1 MQWGRI
7 YNVSGENLEIL
18 ETLETTEKKLKKE
31 KKKKVKEPRVRRE
44 KKAKAAKPKK
54 ERPPKKQR
62 IPKKDRTAGKEQ
74 RGKREKA
81 PREKK
86 EKLGIPFYRGIAAKM
101 IICFLVPVVG
111 VAVLGMVSYQK
122 SSDAIVNTYKE
133 SVQQTTNMMQQYI
146 SLVATSEKDEFKSYL
161 TEQDLKKYFAGLLE
175 HGEENTTRR
184 DYQSRLRNK
193 LSIDDKLHSIY
204 FLADS
209 ERSID
214 SGTGTLGHDLYSDY
228 KNTTQGS
235 EAAASSTG
243 WFVYGP
249 DRESDDVIGMRTH
262 NYSLRIVKRVNSQN
276 AVMMINLSAEYV
288 RSAMQALDPGKGGY
302 VALVCQDGHEF
313 YSDNSIEFDNP
324 LIYGT
329 DFYQNA
335 MDSKEDTGN
344 EMVTLNGQSYMFVYS
359 KLSFG
364 NVLVSTL
371 IPSARLIEQ
380 SSGIK
385 GLTSVLVIICAI
397 LALAL
402 GFLLSRSMSG
412 TIQYILRQLRKVS
425 KGDLTVHLQAKTKDE
440 FKLLCDG
447 INDMVDHVKSLI
459 KDVNEVSEEVGAA
472 AVHVAQ
478 TSGTFMA
485 TSQDIQNAVLEI
497 ESGVNKLDSGS
508 DNCLNQMDSLSGKI
522 NNVSSNAD
530 EIGKLTNAAGE
541 TINVGIASVQ
551 SLTESS
557 ESTAEITRNVIV
569 SIEELQ
575 EKSKAISHIVSAIN
589 DIAEQTNLLS
599 LNASIEAARAGD
611 AGRGFSVVAEEIR
624 KLADQC
630 LASAGQISSIVK
642 EILSKTSEVVT
653 IARQAES
660 VVSSQNGAV
669 EETTA
674 SFRQIDELVA
684 QLIQALQTITNNV
697 QEMNGARNETLSA
710 IESIS
715 DASTQTAACS
725 SSVHNA
731 AGTQLDAVKNLDAA
745 SQSLTAKAESLL
757 DALSTFQI

>member
-1 MQWGRI
+1 M
-7 YNVSGENLEIL
+7 SEEK
-18 ETLETTEKKLKKE
+18 EKTLEDVKNEKKKE
-31 KKKKVKEPRVRRE
+31 KTRKVKTPKVKRAKKVKEP
-44 KKAKAAKPKK
+44 KPKK
-54 ERPPKKQR
+54 ERAPKKER
-62 IPKKDRTAGKEQ
+62 VSKKKQQDK
-74 RGKREKA
+74 KV
-81 PREKK
+81 PK
-86 EKLGIPFYRGIAAKM
+86 EKRTKEKSEIPFYRGIAVKL

-111 VAVLGMVSYQK
+111 VFVLGMVSYQK
-122 SSDAIVNTYKE
+122 SSSAIVNSYKE
-133 SVQQTTNMMQQYI
+133 SVQQTTDMMEQYI

-161 TEQDLKKYFAGLLE
+161 TEQDLKKYFSGLMD
-175 HGEENTTRR
+175 HTEENSTRR

-193 LSIDDKLHSIY
+193 LSIDDKLHSVY

-214 SGTGTLGHDLYSDY
+214 SSTGTLGTNLYTDY

-235 EAAASSTG
+235 EAVATSTG

-249 DRESDDVIGMRTH
+249 DEESDDVIGMKTH
-262 NYSLRIVKRVNSQN
+262 NYSLRIVKKVNGQE
-276 AVMMINLSAEYV
+276 AVMIINLSGEYV
-288 RSAMQALDPGKGGY
+288 RSAMKALDPGEGGY
-302 VALVCQDGHEF
+302 VALVCKDGHEF
-313 YSDNSIEFDNP
+313 YSDNKISLDEP

-329 DFYQNA
+329 DFYQRA
-335 MDSKEDTGN
+335 MDGDKDNGN
-344 EMVTLNGQSYMFVYS
+344 EMVTVNGQSYMFVYS
-359 KLSFG
+359 KLSLG
-364 NVLVSTL
+364 NVLITAL
-371 IPSARLIEQ
+371 IPSARVLEQ
-380 SSGIK
+380 SSQIK
-385 GLTSVLVIICAI
+385 GLTTILTIICAI

-402 GFLLSRSMSG
+402 GFLISRRMSG

-425 KGDLTVHLQAKTKDE
+425 NGDLTVHLQAKTKDE

-459 KDVNEVSEEVGAA
+459 RDVNVVSEEVGAA

-541 TINVGIASVQ
+541 TINAGITSVQ

-557 ESTAEITRNVIV
+557 ESTAEITRNVIL

-630 LASAGQISSIVK
+630 LSSAGQISSIVK
-642 EILSKTSEVVT
+642 EILSKTGEVVT
-653 IARQAES
+653 IARQAEA
-660 VVSSQNGAV
+660 VVSSQTGAV
-669 EETTA
+669 EDTTA

-731 AGTQLDAVKNLDAA
+731 AGTQLDAVKNLDEA

>member
-1 MQWGRI
+1 M
-7 YNVSGENLEIL
+7 SEEKEKALEDVKN
-18 ETLETTEKKLKKE
+18 EKKKE
-31 KKKKVKEPRVRRE
+31 KTRKVKTPKVKRAKKVKEP
-44 KKAKAAKPKK
+44 KPKK
-54 ERPPKKQR
+54 ERAPKKER
-62 IPKKDRTAGKEQ
+62 VSKKKQQDK
-74 RGKREKA
+74 KV
-81 PREKK
+81 PK
-86 EKLGIPFYRGIAAKM
+86 EKRTKEKSEIPFYRGIAVKM
-101 IICFLVPVVG
+101 ILCFLVPVVG

-175 HGEENTTRR
+175 HGTENSTRR

-214 SGTGTLGHDLYSDY
+214 SGTGTLGNNIYTDY
-228 KNTTQGS
+228 RNTTQGS

-243 WFVYGP
+243 WYVYGP
-249 DRESDDVIGMRTH
+249 DMESDEVIGMRTH
-262 NYSLRIVKRVNSQN
+262 NYSLRIVKRVNSQD

-288 RSAMQALDPGKGGY
+288 RTAMQSLDPGAGGY

-313 YSDNSIEFDNP
+313 YSDNKVEFDEP

-329 DFYQNA
+329 DFYQKA
-335 MDSKEDTGN
+335 IEGEETSGN
-344 EMVTLNGQSYMFVYS
+344 EMVTLNGQNYMFVYS

-364 NVLVSTL
+364 DVLVTTL
-371 IPSARLIEQ
+371 IPSARLLEQ

-385 GLTSVLVIICAI
+385 GLTTVLVIVCAI

-425 KGDLTVHLQAKTKDE
+425 NGDLTVHLQAKTKDE

-447 INDMVDHVKSLI
+447 INDMVNHVKSLI

-497 ESGVNKLDSGS
+497 ESGVNKLDTGS

-557 ESTAEITRNVIV
+557 ESTAEITRHVIV
-569 SIEELQ
+569 SIEELE

-630 LASAGQISSIVK
+630 LSSAGQISSIVK

-653 IARQAES
+653 IARQAEA
-660 VVSSQNGAV
+660 VVSSQTGAV
-669 EETTA
+669 EDTTA

-725 SSVHNA
+725 SSVHDA
-731 AGTQLDAVKNLDAA
+731 AGTQLDAVKNLDEA

>member
-1 MQWGRI
+1 M
-7 YNVSGENLEIL
+7 SGEKNKQVIV
-18 ETLETTEKKLKKE
+18 TMKNKLKKE
-31 KKKKVKEPRVRRE
+31 KTKKVKTPKVKRQKRVKE
-44 KKAKAAKPKK
+44 AKPKK
-54 ERPPKKQR
+54 QRAPKTERVSKKMLFG
-62 IPKKDRTAGKEQ
+62 KKASGEKI
-74 RGKREKA
+74 KREKS
-81 PREKK
+81 EV
-86 EKLGIPFYRGIAAKM
+86 PFYRGIAARL
-101 IICFLVPVVG
+101 IACFLVPVVG
-111 VAVLGMVSYQK
+111 VFILGMVSYQK
-122 SSDAIVNTYKE
+122 SADALVNTYKE
-133 SVQQTTNMMQQYI
+133 SVQQTTDMMEQYI
-146 SLVATSEKDEFKSYL
+146 SLVANSEKDEFKSYL
-161 TEQDLKKYFAGLLE
+161 TEQTLKKYFAGLME

-184 DYQSRLRNK
+184 DYQARLRNK

-204 FLADS
+204 FIADA

-214 SGTGTLGHDLYSDY
+214 SGTGVMGEDLYSAY
-228 KNTTQGS
+228 KNTTQGA
-235 EAAASSTG
+235 EAGASSTG
-243 WFVYGP
+243 WYIYGP
-249 DRESDDVIGMRTH
+249 DSESDDVIGMKTH
-262 NYSLRIVKRVNSQN
+262 NYSLRIVKRVNSQD
-276 AVMMINLSAEYV
+276 AVMIINLSAEYV
-288 RSAMQALDPGKGGY
+288 RSAMQALNPGEGGY
-302 VALVCQDGHEF
+302 VALVCADGNEF
-313 YSDNSIEFDNP
+313 YSDSKVELDEP

-329 DFYQNA
+329 DFYQKA
-335 MDSKEDTGN
+335 MDGKADKGN
-344 EMVTLNGQSYMFVYS
+344 EMVNLNGKSYMFVYS
-359 KLSFG
+359 KLSMG
-364 NVLVSTL
+364 NVLVTAL
-371 IPSARLIEQ
+371 IPSAKLLEQ
-380 SSGIK
+380 SSEIK
-385 GLTSVLVIICAI
+385 GLSAVLTIICAI

-402 GFLLSRSMSG
+402 GFLISRQMSG

-425 KGDLTVHLQAKTKDE
+425 KGDLTVHLQSKSKDE

-497 ESGVNKLDSGS
+497 ESGVNKLDTGS
-508 DNCLNQMDSLSGKI
+508 DNCLSQMDSLSGKI

-557 ESTAEITRNVIV
+557 ESTAEITRHVIV
-569 SIEELQ
+569 SIEELE

-653 IARQAES
+653 IARQAET
-660 VVSSQNGAV
+660 VVSSQTGAV
-669 EETTA
+669 EDTTA

-731 AGTQLDAVKNLDAA
+731 AGTQLDAVKNLDEA

-757 DALSTFQI
+757 DALSTFQV

>member
-1 MQWGRI
+1 M
-7 YNVSGENLEIL
+7 SEEK
-18 ETLETTEKKLKKE
+18 EKTLEDVKNEKKKE
-31 KKKKVKEPRVRRE
+31 KTRKVKTPKVKRAKKVKEP
-44 KKAKAAKPKK
+44 KPKK
-54 ERPPKKQR
+54 ERAPKKER
-62 IPKKDRTAGKEQ
+62 VSKKKQQDK
-74 RGKREKA
+74 KV
-81 PREKK
+81 PK
-86 EKLGIPFYRGIAAKM
+86 EKRTKEKSEIPFYRGIAVKL

-111 VAVLGMVSYQK
+111 VFVLGMVSYQK
-122 SSDAIVNTYKE
+122 SSSAIVNSYKE
-133 SVQQTTNMMQQYI
+133 SVQQTTDMMEQYI

-161 TEQDLKKYFAGLLE
+161 TEQDLKKYFAGLMDQT
-175 HGEENTTRR
+175 EENSTRR
-184 DYQSRLRNK
+184 DYQSRLRSK
-193 LSIDDKLHSIY
+193 LSIDDKLHSVY

-209 ERSID
+209 EKSID
-214 SGTGTLGHDLYSDY
+214 SSTGTLGTNLYTDY

-235 EAAASSTG
+235 EAAATSTG
-243 WFVYGP
+243 WLVYGP
-249 DRESDDVIGMRTH
+249 DEESDDVIGMKTH
-262 NYSLRIVKRVNSQN
+262 NYSLRIVKKVNSQE
-276 AVMMINLSAEYV
+276 AVMIINLSGEYV
-288 RSAMQALDPGKGGY
+288 RSAMKALDPGEGGY
-302 VALVCQDGHEF
+302 VALVCKDGHEF
-313 YSDNSIEFDNP
+313 YSDNKISLDEP

-329 DFYQNA
+329 DFYQRA
-335 MDSKEDTGN
+335 MDGDEDNGN
-344 EMVTLNGQSYMFVYS
+344 EMVTVNGQSYMFVYS
-359 KLSFG
+359 KLSLG
-364 NVLVSTL
+364 NVLITAL
-371 IPSARLIEQ
+371 IPSARVLEQ
-380 SSGIK
+380 SSQIK
-385 GLTSVLVIICAI
+385 GLTTILTIICAI

-402 GFLLSRSMSG
+402 GFLISRRMSG

-425 KGDLTVHLQAKTKDE
+425 NGDLTVHLQAKTKDE

-459 KDVNEVSEEVGAA
+459 RDVNVVSEEVGAA

-541 TINVGIASVQ
+541 TINAGITSVQ

-557 ESTAEITRNVIV
+557 ESTAEITRNVIL

-630 LASAGQISSIVK
+630 LSSAGQISSIVK
-642 EILSKTSEVVT
+642 EILSKTGEVVT
-653 IARQAES
+653 IARQAEA
-660 VVSSQNGAV
+660 VVSSQTGAV
-669 EETTA
+669 EDTTA

-725 SSVHNA
+725 SSVHDA
-731 AGTQLDAVKNLDAA
+731 AGTQLDAVKNLDEA

>member
-1 MQWGRI
+1 MK
-7 YNVSGENLEIL
+7 N
-18 ETLETTEKKLKKE
+18 
-31 KKKKVKEPRVRRE
+31 
-44 KKAKAAKPKK
+44 KPKK
-54 ERPPKKQR
+54 EKVKKERAPKVKREKPLKASKPKKQR
-62 IPKKDRTAGKEQ
+62 GPKKERTTLKNRLTGKSM
-74 RGKREKA
+74 RDKNA
-81 PREKK
+81 PK
-86 EKLGIPFYRGIAAKM
+86 EKRVHEKSDIPFYKGIAAKL

-111 VAVLGMVSYQK
+111 VFVLGMVSYQK

-133 SVQQTTNMMQQYI
+133 SVQQTTDMMEQYI
-146 SLVATSEKDEFKSYL
+146 GLVATSEKDEFKSYL
-161 TEQDLKKYFAGLLE
+161 TEQELKKYFAGLME
-175 HGEENTTRR
+175 HGQENSTRR
-184 DYQSRLRNK
+184 DYQARLRNK

-204 FLADS
+204 FLADG

-214 SGTGTLGHDLYSDY
+214 TGTGVMGQDLYSAY
-228 KNTTQGS
+228 KNTTQGA
-235 EAAASSTG
+235 EAAASTTG
-243 WFVYGP
+243 WYVYGP
-249 DRESDDVIGMRTH
+249 DEESDDVIGMKVH
-262 NYSLRIVKRVNSQN
+262 DYSLRIVKRVNSQE
-276 AVMMINLSAEYV
+276 AVMVINLSGDYV
-288 RSAMQALDPGKGGY
+288 RKAMQALDPGEGGY
-302 VALVCQDGHEF
+302 VALVCGDGHEF
-313 YSDNSIEFDNP
+313 YSDAKTAPEDT

-335 MDSKEDTGN
+335 VASEEEKGN
-344 EMVTLNGQSYMFVYS
+344 EMVTLNGKSYMFVYS
-359 KLSFG
+359 KLSMG
-364 NVLVSTL
+364 DVLVTAL
-371 IPSARLIEQ
+371 IPSDRLLEQ
-380 SSGIK
+380 SSEIK
-385 GLTSVLVIICAI
+385 GMTTILTVICAI

-402 GFLLSRSMSG
+402 GFLISKQMSG

-425 KGDLTVHLQAKTKDE
+425 KGDLTVHLQAKSKDE
-440 FKLLCDG
+440 FKQLCDG

-459 KDVNEVSEEVGAA
+459 KDVNEVSEELGAA
-472 AVHVAQ
+472 ATHVAQ
-478 TSGTFMA
+478 TSGTFMV

-497 ESGVNKLDSGS
+497 ESGVNKLDTGS
-508 DNCLNQMDSLSGKI
+508 DNCLSQMDSLSGKI

-653 IARQAES
+653 IARQAET
-660 VVSSQNGAV
+660 VVSSQTGAV
-669 EETTA
+669 EDTTA

-725 SSVHNA
+725 SSVHDA
-731 AGTQLDAVKNLDAA
+731 AGTQLDAVKNLDEA

-757 DALSTFQI
+757 EALSTFQV

>member
-1 MQWGRI
+1 M
-7 YNVSGENLEIL
+7 SGENLEIV
-18 ETLETTEKKLKKE
+18 ETLETTDETLKK
-31 KKKKVKEPRVRRE
+31 KKTKKVKEPKAKRE
-44 KKAKAAKPKK
+44 KKAKVAKPKK
-54 ERPPKKQR
+54 QRAPKKLR
-62 IPKKDRTAGKEQ
+62 IPKKDRAEKKAQ

-81 PREKK
+81 PRGKK
-86 EKLGIPFYRGIAAKM
+86 EKLEIPFYRGIAVKM
-101 IICFLVPVVG
+101 ILCFLVPVVG

-175 HGEENTTRR
+175 HGTENSTRR

-193 LSIDDKLHSIY
+193 LSMDDKLHSIY
-204 FLADS
+204 FIADS
-209 ERSID
+209 QRSID
-214 SGTGTLGHDLYSDY
+214 SGTRTLGNDLFTDY

-235 EAAASSTG
+235 EATASSTG
-243 WFVYGP
+243 WYVYGP
-249 DRESDDVIGMRTH
+249 DKESDEVIGMRTH
-262 NYSLRIVKRVNSQN
+262 NYSLRIVKRVNSQD

-288 RSAMQALDPGKGGY
+288 RTAMQSLDPGAGGY

-313 YSDNSIEFDNP
+313 YSDNKVEFDEP

-329 DFYQNA
+329 DFYQKA
-335 MDSKEDTGN
+335 IEGKETAGN
-344 EMVTLNGQSYMFVYS
+344 EMVTLNGQNYMFVYS

-364 NVLVSTL
+364 NVLVTTL
-371 IPSARLIEQ
+371 IPSARLLEQ

-385 GLTSVLVIICAI
+385 GLTTVLVIVCAI

-425 KGDLTVHLQAKTKDE
+425 NGNLTVHLQAKTKDE

-447 INDMVDHVKSLI
+447 INDMVNHVKSLI

-497 ESGVNKLDSGS
+497 ESGVNKLDTGS

-557 ESTAEITRNVIV
+557 ESTAEITRHVIV
-569 SIEELQ
+569 SIEELE

-630 LASAGQISSIVK
+630 LSSAGQISSIVK

-653 IARQAES
+653 IARQAET
-660 VVSSQNGAV
+660 VVSSQTGAV
-669 EETTA
+669 EDTTA

-725 SSVHNA
+725 SSVHDA

-757 DALSTFQI
+757 DALSTFQV

>member
-1 MQWGRI
+1 M
-7 YNVSGENLEIL
+7 SEEK
-18 ETLETTEKKLKKE
+18 TLEDVKNEKKKE
-31 KKKKVKEPRVRRE
+31 KTRKVKTPKVKRAKKVKEP
-44 KKAKAAKPKK
+44 KPKK
-54 ERPPKKQR
+54 ECAPKKER
-62 IPKKDRTAGKEQ
+62 VSKKKQQDK
-74 RGKREKA
+74 KV
-81 PREKK
+81 PK
-86 EKLGIPFYRGIAAKM
+86 EKRTKEKSEIPFYRGIAVKL

-111 VAVLGMVSYQK
+111 VFVLGMVSYQK
-122 SSDAIVNTYKE
+122 SSSAIVNSYKE
-133 SVQQTTNMMQQYI
+133 SVQQTTDMMEQYI

-161 TEQDLKKYFAGLLE
+161 TEQDLKKYFSGLMD
-175 HGEENTTRR
+175 HTEENSTRR

-193 LSIDDKLHSIY
+193 LSIDDKLHSVY

-214 SGTGTLGHDLYSDY
+214 SSTSTSTFGTNLYTDY

-235 EAAASSTG
+235 EAVATSTG

-249 DRESDDVIGMRTH
+249 DEESDDVIGMKTH
-262 NYSLRIVKRVNSQN
+262 NYSLRIVKKVNSQE
-276 AVMMINLSAEYV
+276 AVMIINLSGEYV
-288 RSAMQALDPGKGGY
+288 RSAMKALDPGEGGY
-302 VALVCQDGHEF
+302 VALVCKDGHEF
-313 YSDNSIEFDNP
+313 YSDNKISLDEP

-329 DFYQNA
+329 DFYQRA
-335 MDSKEDTGN
+335 MDGDKDNGN
-344 EMVTLNGQSYMFVYS
+344 EMVTVNGQSYMFVYS
-359 KLSFG
+359 KLSLG
-364 NVLVSTL
+364 NVLITAL
-371 IPSARLIEQ
+371 IPSARVLEQ
-380 SSGIK
+380 SSQIK
-385 GLTSVLVIICAI
+385 GLTAILTIICAI

-402 GFLLSRSMSG
+402 GFLISRQMSG

-425 KGDLTVHLQAKTKDE
+425 NGDLTVHLQAKTKDE
-440 FKLLCDG
+440 YKLLCDG

-459 KDVNEVSEEVGAA
+459 RDVNVVSEEVGAA

-541 TINVGIASVQ
+541 TINAGITSVQ

-557 ESTAEITRNVIV
+557 ESTAEITRNVIL

-630 LASAGQISSIVK
+630 LSSAGQISSIVK
-642 EILSKTSEVVT
+642 EILSKTGEVVT
-653 IARQAES
+653 IARQAEA
-660 VVSSQNGAV
+660 VVSSQTGAV
-669 EETTA
+669 EDTTA

-731 AGTQLDAVKNLDAA
+731 AGTQLDAVKNLDEA

>member
-1 MQWGRI
+1 M
-7 YNVSGENLEIL
+7 SGENLEIV
-18 ETLETTEKKLKKE
+18 ETLETTDETLKK
-31 KKKKVKEPRVRRE
+31 KKTKKVKEPKAKRE
-44 KKAKAAKPKK
+44 KKAKVAKPKK
-54 ERPPKKQR
+54 QRAPKKLR
-62 IPKKDRTAGKEQ
+62 IPKKDRAEKKAQ

-86 EKLGIPFYRGIAAKM
+86 EKLEIPFYRGIAVKM
-101 IICFLVPVVG
+101 ILCFLVPVVG

-175 HGEENTTRR
+175 HGTENSTRR

-209 ERSID
+209 QRSID
-214 SGTGTLGHDLYSDY
+214 SGTGTLGNDLYTDY

-243 WFVYGP
+243 WYVYGP
-249 DRESDDVIGMRTH
+249 DMESDEVIGMRTH
-262 NYSLRIVKRVNSQN
+262 NYSLRIVKRVNSLD

-288 RSAMQALDPGKGGY
+288 RTAMQSLDPGAGGY

-313 YSDNSIEFDNP
+313 YSDNKVEFDEP

-329 DFYQNA
+329 DFYQKA
-335 MDSKEDTGN
+335 IEGQETAGN
-344 EMVTLNGQSYMFVYS
+344 EMVTLNGQNYMFVYS

-364 NVLVSTL
+364 NVLVTTL
-371 IPSARLIEQ
+371 IPSARLLEQ

-385 GLTSVLVIICAI
+385 GLTTVLVIVCAI

-425 KGDLTVHLQAKTKDE
+425 NGNLTVHLQAKTKDE

-447 INDMVDHVKSLI
+447 INDMVNHVKSLI

-497 ESGVNKLDSGS
+497 ESGVNKLDTGS

-557 ESTAEITRNVIV
+557 ESTAEITRHVIV
-569 SIEELQ
+569 SIEELE

-630 LASAGQISSIVK
+630 LSSAGQISSIVK

-653 IARQAES
+653 IARQAET
-660 VVSSQNGAV
+660 VVSSQTGAV
-669 EETTA
+669 EDTTA

-725 SSVHNA
+725 SSVHDA

-757 DALSTFQI
+757 DTLSTFQV

>member
-1 MQWGRI
+1 M
-7 YNVSGENLEIL
+7 
-18 ETLETTEKKLKKE
+18 KE
-31 KKKKVKEPRVRRE
+31 
-44 KKAKAAKPKK
+44 AKPKK
-54 ERPPKKQR
+54 ERVPKQKKQR
-62 IPKKDRTAGKEQ
+62 APKKERVLKKTQQGK
-74 RGKREKA
+74 KVKA
-81 PREKK
+81 PREKN
-86 EKLGIPFYRGIAAKM
+86 EKTEIPFYRGIAVKLIA
-101 IICFLVPVVG
+101 CFLVPVVG
-111 VAVLGMVSYQK
+111 VAVLGIISYQK
-122 SSDAIVNTYKE
+122 SSDAIVNAYKE
-133 SVQQTTNMMQQYI
+133 SVQQTTDMMEQYI

-161 TEQDLKKYFAGLLE
+161 TEQELKKYFAGLME

-184 DYQSRLRNK
+184 DYQSKLRNK
-193 LSIDDKLHSIY
+193 LSIDEKLHSIY

-214 SGTGTLGHDLYSDY
+214 SSTGTLGNDLYTEY
-228 KNTTQGS
+228 RNTTQGS
-235 EAAASSTG
+235 ESAASATG
-243 WFVYGP
+243 WHVYGP
-249 DRESDDVIGMRTH
+249 DMESDEVIGMKTH
-262 NYSLRIVKRVNSQN
+262 NYSLRIVKRVNTQD
-276 AVMMINLSAEYV
+276 AVMIINLSAEYV
-288 RSAMQALDPGKGGY
+288 RSAMQALNPGEGGY
-302 VALVCQDGHEF
+302 VALVCADGNEF
-313 YSDNSIEFDNP
+313 YSDNKVEFDEP

-329 DFYQNA
+329 DFYQKA
-335 MDSKEDTGN
+335 VDGKEDNGN

-359 KLSFG
+359 KLSMG
-364 NVLVSTL
+364 NVLITAL
-371 IPSARLIEQ
+371 IPSARLIEK
-380 SSGIK
+380 SSAIK
-385 GLTSVLVIICAI
+385 SLTTVLTIICAI

-402 GFLLSRSMSG
+402 GFLIARTMSG

-425 KGDLTVHLQAKTKDE
+425 NGDLTVHLQAKSKDE

-575 EKSKAISHIVSAIN
+575 AKSKAISHIVSAIN

-653 IARQAES
+653 IARQAEA

-757 DALSTFQI
+757 DALSTFQV

>member
-1 MQWGRI
+1 M
-7 YNVSGENLEIL
+7 SGENIEIV
-18 ETLETTEKKLKKE
+18 ETLETTDETLKK
-31 KKKKVKEPRVRRE
+31 KKTKKVKEPKAKRE
-44 KKAKAAKPKK
+44 KKAKVAKPKK
-54 ERPPKKQR
+54 QRAPKKPR
-62 IPKKDRTAGKEQ
+62 IPKKDRAEKKAQ

-86 EKLGIPFYRGIAAKM
+86 EKLEIPFYRGIAVKM
-101 IICFLVPVVG
+101 ILCFLVPVVG
-111 VAVLGMVSYQK
+111 VAALGMVSYQK

-161 TEQDLKKYFAGLLE
+161 TEQDLKKYFAGSLE
-175 HGEENTTRR
+175 HGTENSTRR

-214 SGTGTLGHDLYSDY
+214 SGTGTLGNNLYTDY
-228 KNTTQGS
+228 KNTTQGA
-235 EAAASSTG
+235 EAATSSTG
-243 WFVYGP
+243 WYVYGP
-249 DRESDDVIGMRTH
+249 DMESDEVIGMRTH
-262 NYSLRIVKRVNSQN
+262 NYSLRIVKKVNSQD

-288 RSAMQALDPGKGGY
+288 RTAMQSLDPGAGGY

-313 YSDNSIEFDNP
+313 YSDNKVELDEP

-329 DFYQNA
+329 DFYQKAIDGEENA
-335 MDSKEDTGN
+335 GN
-344 EMVTLNGQSYMFVYS
+344 EMVTLNGQNYMFVYS

-364 NVLVSTL
+364 NVLVTTL
-371 IPSARLIEQ
+371 IPSARLLEQ

-385 GLTSVLVIICAI
+385 GLTTVLVIVCAI

-425 KGDLTVHLQAKTKDE
+425 NGDLTVHLQAKTKDE

-447 INDMVDHVKSLI
+447 INDMVNHVKSLI

-497 ESGVNKLDSGS
+497 ESGVNKLDTGS

-557 ESTAEITRNVIV
+557 ESTAEITRHVIV
-569 SIEELQ
+569 SIEELE

-630 LASAGQISSIVK
+630 LSSAGQISSIVK

-653 IARQAES
+653 IARQAET
-660 VVSSQNGAV
+660 VVSSQTGAV
-669 EETTA
+669 EDTTA

-725 SSVHNA
+725 SSVHDA

-757 DALSTFQI
+757 DTLSTFQI

>member
-1 MQWGRI
+1 M
-7 YNVSGENLEIL
+7 SGEKRK
-18 ETLETTEKKLKKE
+18 TLENLKNKFKKDKP
-31 KKKKVKEPRVRRE
+31 VKE
-44 KKAKAAKPKK
+44 AKPKK
-54 ERPPKKQR
+54 ERVPKQKKQR
-62 IPKKDRTAGKEQ
+62 APKKERVLKKTQQGK
-74 RGKREKA
+74 KVKA
-81 PREKK
+81 PREKN
-86 EKLGIPFYRGIAAKM
+86 EKTEIPFYRGIAVKLIA
-101 IICFLVPVVG
+101 CFLVPVVG
-111 VAVLGMVSYQK
+111 VAVLGIISYQK
-122 SSDAIVNTYKE
+122 SSDAIVNAYKE
-133 SVQQTTNMMQQYI
+133 SVQQTTDMMEQYI

-161 TEQDLKKYFAGLLE
+161 TEQELKKYFAGLME

-184 DYQSRLRNK
+184 DYQSKLRNK
-193 LSIDDKLHSIY
+193 LSIDEKLHSIY

-214 SGTGTLGHDLYSDY
+214 SSTGTLGNDLYTEY
-228 KNTTQGS
+228 RNTTQGS
-235 EAAASSTG
+235 ESAASATG
-243 WFVYGP
+243 WHVYGP
-249 DRESDDVIGMRTH
+249 DMESDEVIGMKTH
-262 NYSLRIVKRVNSQN
+262 NYSLRIVKRVNTQD
-276 AVMMINLSAEYV
+276 AVMIINLSAEYV
-288 RSAMQALDPGKGGY
+288 RSAMQALNPGEGGY
-302 VALVCQDGHEF
+302 VALVCADGNEF
-313 YSDNSIEFDNP
+313 YSDNKVEFDEP

-329 DFYQNA
+329 DFYQKA
-335 MDSKEDTGN
+335 VDGKEDNGN

-359 KLSFG
+359 KLSMG
-364 NVLVSTL
+364 NVLITAL
-371 IPSARLIEQ
+371 IPSARLIEK
-380 SSGIK
+380 SSAIK
-385 GLTSVLVIICAI
+385 SLTTVLTIICAI

-402 GFLLSRSMSG
+402 GFLIARTMSG

-425 KGDLTVHLQAKTKDE
+425 NGDLTVHLQAKSKDE

-575 EKSKAISHIVSAIN
+575 AKSKAISHIVSAIN

-653 IARQAES
+653 IARQAEA

-757 DALSTFQI
+757 DALSTFQV

>member
-1 MQWGRI
+1 M
-7 YNVSGENLEIL
+7 SGEKRK
-18 ETLETTEKKLKKE
+18 TLENLKNKF
-31 KKKKVKEPRVRRE
+31 KQNR
-44 KKAKAAKPKK
+44 ADKPKK
-54 ERPPKKQR
+54 ERVPKEKKERAPKKAR
-62 IPKKDRTAGKEQ
+62 VSKKTQQGK
-74 RGKREKA
+74 KEKA
-81 PREKK
+81 PREKR
-86 EKLGIPFYRGIAAKM
+86 EKLEMPFYRGIAVKLIA
-101 IICFLVPVVG
+101 CFLVPVVG
-111 VAVLGMVSYQK
+111 VAVLGMISYQK

-133 SVQQTTNMMQQYI
+133 SVQQTTDMMEQYI

-161 TEQDLKKYFAGLLE
+161 TEQELKKYFAGLME
-175 HGEENTTRR
+175 HREENTTRR
-184 DYQSRLRNK
+184 EYQSKLRNK
-193 LSIDDKLHSIY
+193 LSIDDKLHSVY

-209 ERSID
+209 QRSID
-214 SGTGTLGHDLYSDY
+214 SGTGTLGNDLYTEY
-228 KNTTQGS
+228 RNTKQGS
-235 EAAASSTG
+235 EGAASSTG
-243 WFVYGP
+243 WYVYGP
-249 DRESDDVIGMRTH
+249 DAESDEVIGMKTH
-262 NYSLRIVKRVNSQN
+262 NYSLRIVKRVNSQD
-276 AVMMINLSAEYV
+276 AVMIINLSAEYV
-288 RSAMQALDPGKGGY
+288 RSAMQALNPGEGGY
-302 VALVCQDGHEF
+302 VALVCADGNEF
-313 YSDNSIEFDNP
+313 YSDNKVELDEP

-329 DFYQNA
+329 DFYQKA
-335 MDSKEDTGN
+335 VDGKEDNGN

-359 KLSFG
+359 KLSMG
-364 NVLVSTL
+364 NVLITAL

-380 SSGIK
+380 SSDIK
-385 GLTSVLVIICAI
+385 GLTTVLTIICAI

-402 GFLLSRSMSG
+402 GFLIARKMSG
-412 TIQYILRQLRKVS
+412 TIQYILRQLRMVS
-425 KGDLTVHLQAKTKDE
+425 QGDLTVHLQAKSKDE
-440 FKLLCDG
+440 FKLLCEG

-485 TSQDIQNAVLEI
+485 TSQDIQNAMLEI

-508 DNCLNQMDSLSGKI
+508 DNCLSQMDSLSGKI

-642 EILSKTSEVVT
+642 EILSKMGEVVT
-653 IARQAES
+653 IARQAEA

-684 QLIQALQTITNNV
+684 QFIQALQTITNNV